1 MAGITND
8 GARRLANAIIFQAV
22 HDYRKGTLKE
32 KAEVLDF
39 FNSEWC
45 DALLPKDLRG
55 KDIASK
61 ISGIKVPRKSEWQT
75 FKEV

>member
-1 MAGITND
+1 MAGITSD
-8 GARRLANAIIFQAV
+8 GARRLANAIIFQAA
-22 HDYRKGTLKE
+22 HDYRKGNPKE

-55 KDIASK
+55 KDIKSK
-61 ISGIKVPRKSEWQT
+61 ITGIKVPRKEDW
-75 FKEV
+75 

>member
-1 MAGITND
+1 MASITSD

-22 HDYRKGTLKE
+22 HDYRKGNPKE

-55 KDIASK
+55 KDIKSK
-61 ISGIKVPRKSEWQT
+61 ITGIKVPRKEDW
-75 FKEV
+75 

>member
-1 MAGITND
+1 MAGITSD

-22 HDYRKGTLKE
+22 HDYRKGNPKE

-55 KDIASK
+55 KDIKSK
-61 ISGIKVPRKSEWQT
+61 ITGIKVPRKEDW
-75 FKEV
+75 